1 MLGGVGWA
9 CKVAVT
15 VDERSLRM
23 GDHKLVCNF
32 HSHEFMDSERPYPP
46 SEVTRLGLPL
56 YEGAKEYAT
65 AYGDLIA
72 IDATGAEKAYYD
84 GFTNA
89 WFPLR

>member
-1 MLGGVGWA
+1 
-9 CKVAVT
+9 
-15 VDERSLRM
+15 M
-23 GDHKLVCNF
+23 GDHRLVYDF
-32 HSHEFMDSERPYPP
+32 GTHEFTDSERPYPP